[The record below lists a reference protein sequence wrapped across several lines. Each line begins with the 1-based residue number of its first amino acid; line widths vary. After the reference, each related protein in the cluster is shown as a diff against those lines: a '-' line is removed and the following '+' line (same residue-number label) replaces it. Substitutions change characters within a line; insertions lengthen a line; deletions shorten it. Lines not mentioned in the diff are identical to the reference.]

1 MLPRERTRA
10 DHRVI
15 ARILQLS
22 HGIAKPEESTL
33 DLISKL
39 YSKHGGSWVSFFE
52 GNPKHC
58 SLLKRVTKAVVKH
71 QKEHH
76 E

>member
-1 MLPRERTRA
+1 MLPRERSRA

-22 HGIAKPEESTL
+22 YGIVKPEESTL

-39 YSKHGGSWVSFFE
+39 YSNRGGSWVSFFE

-71 QKEHH
+71 EKEQY